1 MRVLLGTLAALLVA
15 AAVTVSG
22 QNQAQVRKWLLI
34 KNYTDEIISHV
45 LAQVQQA
52 LLLSMLQRNPALL
65 QQLRSN
71 SAVISQLQRTLLQ
84 QQKAAIPSQISRQST
99 ISEPESRVRR
109 NLILLR
115 PLKKN
120 IIYYPC

>member
-22 QNQAQVRKWLLI
+22 QNQAQVRKWI
-34 KNYTDEIISHV
+34 TKNIYTGEIISHV

-84 QQKAAIPSQISRQST
+84 QQKAAIPSQISRQPT
-99 ISEPESRVRR
+99 
-109 NLILLR
+109 
-115 PLKKN
+115 
-120 IIYYPC
+120 YYFRK

>member
-22 QNQAQVRKWLLI
+22 QNQAQVRKWILME
-34 KNYTDEIISHV
+34 NYTGDIISHV

-99 ISEPESRVRR
+99 ISEPESRVQR

-115 PLKKN
+115 PLKKI
-120 IIYYPC
+120 IIYYQC

>member
-22 QNQAQVRKWLLI
+22 QNQAQVRKWILME
-34 KNYTDEIISHV
+34 NYTGDIISHV

>member
-1 MRVLLGTLAALLVA
+1 MRVLLGTLAALLLA

-22 QNQAQVRKWLLI
+22 QNQAQVRKWI
-34 KNYTDEIISHV
+34 STNNYTGAIISHV

-84 QQKAAIPSQISRQST
+84 QQKAAIPSQISRQLT
-99 ISEPESRVRR
+99 ISKPKSR
-109 NLILLR
+109 I
-115 PLKKN
+115 
-120 IIYYPC
+120 

>member
-22 QNQAQVRKWLLI
+22 QNQAQVRKWI
-34 KNYTDEIISHV
+34 STKNYTGEIIPHV

-84 QQKAAIPSQISRQST
+84 QQKAAIPSQISRQLLVPNLKAESKG
-99 ISEPESRVRR
+99 ISS
-109 NLILLR
+109 
-115 PLKKN
+115 
-120 IIYYPC
+120 C